1 MTDLPK
7 DLIFTAGKGTA
18 NRMRIQAQG
27 NEVRLVLECADEYE
41 AAVIFQD
48 VHERLL
54 AGEEIVI
61 GGFFGK
67 EGGSA

>member
-1 MTDLPK
+1 MTDAPK
-7 DLIFTAGKGTA
+7 DLIFTAGKGTT

-41 AAVIFQD
+41 AAGVFQD
-48 VHERLL
+48 IHERLI

-61 GGFFGK
+61 GGFLNK
-67 EGGSA
+67 EGG